1 MNVSKREIAAYLEN
15 ISLFFVGSFLVLL
28 PILFLATTTDAFVLP
43 KQIALSVVVG
53 IFSLLFAV
61 KTVSEGKL
69 KIRTSPFD
77 VAVLILVVVAF
88 LSAIFSRNRFDSL
101 IAFVPLFF
109 VGILYFSIV
118 NLVKRENQLLFVLSC
133 LTAGAVLSSV
143 LTILSFFKIYPLPF
157 DYTHVQFFT
166 TFGSLLDQAIYLA
179 LVLPITGYFIYA
191 FSTRLRS
198 GKASQTPFDSSRHE
212 KKNSSPMI
220 GFSIAFVVIAISL
233 ALTIYMLTTNQKPL
247 ILPFEAGLQ
256 TGFAAISQDTG
267 NVLKSIFLGSGFGTF
282 LTDFTR
288 FKPASYNANPTLWSF
303 IFFRSSSFA
312 LELLATTG
320 LLGLGA
326 FLYLVFKIFKSGTMF
341 LPLAVAVIAAF
352 ILPFSFTLMAL
363 FFVLLAIFAVVLIH
377 GNPGKFAESEF
388 YLVALKKGLFVL
400 RPEGERVNLNDSEKR
415 YSKILPVAFFLV
427 VLAVVGLP
435 LFYVGRFLV
444 SDLTFQR
451 SLIAASKNNG
461 LETYNLQNAA
471 IQIFPYRD
479 IYHRSFSQTNIA
491 LANSLATSQRENK
504 DASPSAQLQQNITTL
519 IQQSINEGRAAVG
532 ISPATS
538 FNWNNLS
545 SIYRALIGVGQ
556 NADRFAVATA
566 QQAIALDPN
575 NPQQYL
581 DFGGL
586 YFQLRQYD
594 EAIRQFQ
601 IAINLKRDY
610 ANAYYNLGHALEAKG
625 DLKNAL
631 LAYQAVENLVTK
643 DKENSKKIK
652 AEIEALN
659 EKIAS
664 GETET
669 QADSATATPSAELN
683 VNDRP
688 ENALP
693 ERDPQVR
700 IPGPSETPTP
710 TPRSSRPSP
719 APSL

>member
-1 MNVSKREIAAYLEN
+1 MNTSKREIAHYIEN
-15 ISLFFVGSFLVLL
+15 ISLFVIGSFLVLL

-43 KQIALSVVVG
+43 KQIALIVAVG
-53 IFSLLFAV
+53 IFSLFFAV

-77 VAVLILVVVAF
+77 VAVFVLILIAF
-88 LSAIFSRNRFDSL
+88 LSAVFSRNRFDAL

-109 VGILYFSIV
+109 TGILYFAIV
-118 NLVKRENQLLFVLSC
+118 NLVKREKQLLFVLTC
-133 LTAGAVLSSV
+133 LTLGAVLSSIV
-143 LTILSFFKIYPLPF
+143 TILSFMKVYPLPF
-157 DYTHVQFFT
+157 EYTHVQFFT
-166 TFGSLLDQAIYLA
+166 TFGSLLDQALYLA

-191 FSTRLRS
+191 FSARLRS
-198 GKASQTPFDSSRHE
+198 GSTTGTPFESARSE
-212 KKNSSPMI
+212 KRDQRPMI
-220 GFSIAFVVIAISL
+220 GFSIAFVIIAISL
-233 ALTIYMLTTNQKPL
+233 GITIYMLTTSQKPL

-256 TGFAAISQDTG
+256 IGFASISQDTG
-267 NVLKSIFLGSGFGTF
+267 AVLKSIFLGSGFGTF
-282 LTDFTR
+282 LNDFTR
-288 FKPASYNANPTLWSF
+288 FKPASYNLNPNLWSF

-320 LLGLGA
+320 LLGFAA
-326 FLYLVFKIFKSGTMF
+326 FLYLVFRVFKSGMLF

-352 ILPFSFTLMAL
+352 VMPFSFTLMTL

-377 GNPGKFAESEF
+377 SNPEKFAESEF
-388 YLVALKKGLFVL
+388 YLVALRKGLFAL
-400 RPEGERVNLNDSEKR
+400 RPEGERVSLNDTEKR
-415 YSKILPVAFFLV
+415 YSKILPIAFLLV

-435 LFYVGRFLV
+435 LYYAGRFLV

-451 SLIAASKNNG
+451 SLIAASRNNG

-471 IQIFPYRD
+471 IQMFPYRD

-491 LANSLATSQRENK
+491 LANSLASSQRDS

-519 IQQSINEGRAAVG
+519 IQQSINEGRAAVAV
-532 ISPATS
+532 SPTTS

-556 NADRFAVATA
+556 NADRFAVVTA

-586 YFQLRQYD
+586 LYQLRQYD

-601 IAINLKRDY
+601 LAISLKRDY
-610 ANAYYNLGHALEAKG
+610 ANAYYNLGHAFEAKG
-625 DLKNAL
+625 DLRSAVN
-631 LAYQAVENLVTK
+631 AYQVVQDLVKEDK
-643 DKENSKKIK
+643 DNAKKIK
-652 AEIEALN
+652 AEIDALN
-659 EKIAS
+659 QKIAN
-664 GETET
+664 GETGTPAATESAQET
-669 QADSATATPSAELN
+669 DELN

-688 ENALP
+688 DNALP
-693 ERDPQVR
+693 EQDNPVE
-700 IPGPSETPTP
+700 IPGPSDTPTP
-710 TPRSSRPSP
+710 TPRGNRPSP
-719 APSL
+719 SPSR